1 MMEQN
6 VPRILLTNDDGID
19 ASGLEAVYER
29 LTDIGDVTTVAP
41 ATDNSGIGRVLSM
54 GRSTPLTFG
63 DGTDSIEFGPPEYSW
78 EVPFRSHELGYEV
91 VGTPADCV
99 VAGVSALDIDPDVVV
114 SGCNP
119 GPNVGLSV
127 FGRSGTVSA
136 AAEAAHRGVPGIAVS
151 STNVEL
157 DRGDFAVE
165 SDFVSQLVQFALR
178 TDLFDDVDYL
188 NTLVPSSV
196 PDRVVIAEPSDS
208 NNITADIDPSENC
221 FRFSHTYFEQLRN
234 GNGVDHRVGTDRH
247 AVGQNEASISPL
259 TLREGPVE
267 SASLERFGEEYEPDV
282 TRSPN

>member
-1 MMEQN
+1 MERN
-6 VPRILLTNDDGID
+6 VPQILLTNDDGID
-19 ASGLEAVYER
+19 APGLEAVYER

-41 ATDNSGIGRVLSM
+41 AADNSGTGRVLSM

-63 DGTDSIEFGPPEYSW
+63 DDADAIELDPPEYSW

-99 VAGVSALDIDPDVVV
+99 VAGVSALDLDPDVVV

-136 AAEAAHRGVPGIAVS
+136 AVEAAHRGVPGIAVS
-151 STNVEL
+151 STSIEP
-157 DRGDFAVE
+157 DRDDFAVE

-178 TDLFDDVDYL
+178 TDLFDDIDYV

-196 PDRVVIAEPSDS
+196 PERVVVAEPSDA
-208 NNITADIDPSENC
+208 NNITADLDTSESC
-221 FRFSHTYFEQLRN
+221 FRFSHTYFDELQN
-234 GNGVDHRVGTDRH
+234 GHEIDERAGTDRH
-247 AVGQNEASISPL
+247 AVRRNEASLSPL
-259 TLREGPVE
+259 TIREGPVKSE
-267 SASLERFGEEYEPDV
+267 LLEAFGEQYEPGV